1 MNPKKVRQAKTA
13 AGVLVRSIPHK
24 NVLTPP
30 PTSKSNY
37 TLLRRIMEVESHLCL
52 EENNR
57 TWASGGH
64 LPPSSTSMT
73 QTLLE
78 NGNIPILGWLEGSMQ
93 AMTCTDMDD
102 SWAISTSSEGWES
115 RSPASETSLAHIRSS
130 HRLVHTGPKG
140 QAWSHRLVLLASSLG
155 GGAHIHENVHRTQ
168 RSFLL
173 ITFESHYCISSF
185 VGTPSTDLEAVGWTW
200 PCGGVQLQWFHP

>member
-52 EENNR
+52 EENDG

-115 RSPASETSLAHIRSS
+115 RSPIP
-130 HRLVHTGPKG
+130 PKRPRDWFTPVLKRT
-140 QAWSHRLVLLASSLG
+140 AWSHRLVLLASFFG

-173 ITFESHYCISSF
+173 IMFESHYCCISSF
-185 VGTPSTDLEAVGWTW
+185 MGTPSTDLEAVGWTW

>member
-52 EENNR
+52 EENDG

-93 AMTCTDMDD
+93 AMTWMIPGQYRLLRRD
-102 SWAISTSSEGWES
+102 G
-115 RSPASETSLAHIRSS
+115 SLDLRYLRNVPGIGS
-130 HRLVHTGPKG
+130 HRSLKGPPGHIGSFCWLLFLEGGRIFTRMFTALKG
-140 QAWSHRLVLLASSLG
+140 A
-155 GGAHIHENVHRTQ
+155 
-168 RSFLL
+168 F
-173 ITFESHYCISSF
+173 C
-185 VGTPSTDLEAVGWTW
+185 
-200 PCGGVQLQWFHP
+200 